1 MLLLFS
7 CYKLSEK
14 EIEAFLNHVHRVKS
28 DGSSAATAELLR

>member
-1 MLLLFS
+1 MLSLFS

-14 EIEAFLNHVHRVKS
+14 EIEAFLNHVHIES